1 MLAAHIFQVLPART
15 WRQIKHNHA
24 VLAATRSTTRRWT
37 RRSIAPATR
46 RVSIARSTLEIA
58 LATRRLL
65 GELHDN
71 AVAHEHGAVKVA
83 HGILGVADV
92 LEFDE
97 PESIQHTHVDN
108 RSYTIE

>member
-1 MLAAHIFQVLPART
+1 MLAAYIFQVLPACT
-15 WRQIKHNHA
+15 WRQIKHNHTE
-24 VLAATRSTTRRWT
+24 LAATRSTTRRWT
-37 RRSIAPATR
+37 RRSIAPASR
-46 RVSIARSTLEIA
+46 RVSIARSTLKIA
-58 LATRRLL
+58 LTTRRLL

-83 HGILGVADV
+83 HSVLGIAGV
-92 LEFDE
+92 LEFDK